1 MSAAAEASR
10 TAYSIMHL
18 TKDELIEIHNKEAF
32 EGFEE
37 TLANLDDAAKMLRAV
52 VEMIEGAHGRM
63 VASACACLTNQH
75 VQNASSLLKNPRHGE
90 SVVIQFSVTNR
101 RRLACGAHL

>member
-1 MSAAAEASR
+1 
-10 TAYSIMHL
+10 MHL

-75 VQNASSLLKNPRHGE
+75 VQNARIENDRRPRSAARLKRRL
-90 SVVIQFSVTNR
+90 R
-101 RRLACGAHL
+101 RRH

>member
-75 VQNASSLLKNPRHGE
+75 VQNARAG
-90 SVVIQFSVTNR
+90 
-101 RRLACGAHL
+101 